1 MFKDKVIVESGEEY
15 VVKCRER
22 ESKSPVHRHKNY
34 NIEI

>member
-1 MFKDKVIVESGEEY
+1 MSKDKVTAESGEEY
-15 VVKCRER
+15 VAKCRER